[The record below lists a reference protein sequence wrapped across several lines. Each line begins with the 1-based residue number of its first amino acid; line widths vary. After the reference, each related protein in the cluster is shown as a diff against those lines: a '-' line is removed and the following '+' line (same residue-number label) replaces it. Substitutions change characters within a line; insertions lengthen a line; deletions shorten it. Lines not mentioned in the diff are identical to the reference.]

1 MLKDDTK
8 ILQEKRNM
16 PESAFKIHYPDVYKR
31 VVEYSRT
38 LYRGAWN
45 EIKYIY
51 IKQLKSLPTCKICGK
66 SVDFKSTTRGYRNT
80 CSRECELKLRSKTHK
95 NMWQNYTSEQRSS
108 RIKQVEDTREAKTGY
123 RTPFA
128 NPEVRK
134 KFNHAK

>member
-1 MLKDDTK
+1 MFDDVK
-8 ILQEKRNM
+8 ILQEKRNV
-16 PESAFKIHYPDVYKR
+16 PESAFKLHYREIYDR
-31 VVEYSRT
+31 VMEAVKDLHIER
-38 LYRGAWN
+38 WN
-45 EIKYIY
+45 EAKYIY
-51 IKQLKSLPTCKICGK
+51 TNKIKQRPTCKICGK

-80 CSRECELKLRSKTHK
+80 CSRECELKLKSETHK
-95 NMWQNYTSEQRSS
+95 NMWQNYTPEQRSA